1 MIQARAHDL
10 FQVSSPLPPLY
21 PSNFVLLWP
30 RRRQRSLLKVFAS
43 VQYCTLVKVY
53 GITKLVVELEFV
65 DLR

>member
-43 VQYCTLVKVY
+43 VLYSSQGLWN
-53 GITKLVVELEFV
+53 KLVVELEFV